1 MLPLKFEAFFIS
13 KLVPSSIKP
22 SDAVND
28 APVSLLI
35 DVIVT
40 VVKPPTVFCEIL
52 EAPVATNLKS
62 PATTALVPLAIL
74 VTVSV
79 SVLAIVITPPA

>member
-1 MLPLKFEAFFIS
+1 M
-13 KLVPSSIKP
+13 
-22 SDAVND
+22 
-28 APVSLLI
+28 SLLI

-52 EAPVATNLKS
+52 AAPVATNLKS

-79 SVLAIVITPPA
+79 SVLASVIVPPT